1 MNVCAYCGRENDDAL
16 THCGGCGTKLL
27 TAHGPPAEEE
37 EQGEGEQIE
46 QPTSAFINLGE
57 VAGAVVFEEGFS
69 RPDWDVIRKAIESVA
84 EPEER
89 GAAWDEAVS
98 QWVFSLAKELGGTY
112 RARRS
117 RHSILLSPTDRGSAH
132 RLLSFVER
140 ATEQIRDFLGE
151 VAWGSFQGIHLVL
164 LFSEEDDYYQYISAF
179 YPEGTHPTTSGV
191 HLSAGF
197 PHIAALHYSE
207 LQSAQIIAHE
217 LAHHCL
223 SHLSL
228 PRWLDEGVAMTLERA
243 IGRSHRPVLPD
254 DLPERH
260 HQFWNEGNIQGFW
273 AGTSFGEPGESVEL
287 SYSLADVLV
296 QLLPKDHAAFLAF
309 LRSADYSDAGQT
321 AALDCLGVCLGE
333 MAGTF
338 LGPGNWRPQ
347 RAAIKRCW
355 QAAREV
361 GGSSATEEGE
371 AHRRVAQ

>member
-46 QPTSAFINLGE
+46 PPTYDFINLGE
-57 VAGAVVFEEGFS
+57 VAAAFVREGGF
-69 RPDWDVIRKAIESVA
+69 
-84 EPEER
+84 
-89 GAAWDEAVS
+89 
-98 QWVFSLAKELGGTY
+98 
-112 RARRS
+112 AR
-117 RHSILLSPTDRGSAH
+117 
-132 RLLSFVER
+132 RLLSFCER
-140 ATEQIRDFLGE
+140 ATEQSRDFLGE
-151 VAWGSFQGIHLVL
+151 GAWGSFQGIHLVL

-223 SHLSL
+223 SHLTL

-254 DLPERH
+254 DLP
-260 HQFWNEGNIQGFW
+260 I
-273 AGTSFGEPGESVEL
+273 ASSSV
-287 SYSLADVLV
+287 
-296 QLLPKDHAAFLAF
+296 
-309 LRSADYSDAGQT
+309 
-321 AALDCLGVCLGE
+321 
-333 MAGTF
+333 MA
-338 LGPGNWRPQ
+338 
-347 RAAIKRCW
+347 
-355 QAAREV
+355 
-361 GGSSATEEGE
+361 
-371 AHRRVAQ
+371 